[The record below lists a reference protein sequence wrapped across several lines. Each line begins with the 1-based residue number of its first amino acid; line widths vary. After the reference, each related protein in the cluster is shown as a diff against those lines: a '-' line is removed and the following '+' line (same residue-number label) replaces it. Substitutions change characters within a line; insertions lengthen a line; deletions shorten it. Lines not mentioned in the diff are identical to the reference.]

1 MTLNEKLAEDLKS
14 AMKGRDG
21 LRVGVLRLL
30 RTRVK
35 EASVEKRDELSD
47 DEVLR
52 VIVSES
58 KKRREAI
65 ELFEQ
70 GGRADLATR
79 EQQEIE
85 ILESYLPPK
94 MTEDEVR
101 ALAVEAISEVGAMDA
116 RDLGKVMRVLMPK
129 VTARCKGSLV
139 SKTVRE
145 LLAQK
150 KD

>member
-47 DEVLR
+47 DEVLK
-52 VIVSES
+52 VVVSEA

-70 GGRADLATR
+70 GGRPDLATR
-79 EQQEIE
+79 EHQEIE
-85 ILESYLPPK
+85 ILESYLPTK
-94 MTEDEVR
+94 LTEDEVK
-101 ALAVEAISEVGAMDA
+101 ALAVEAISEVGAIDP
-116 RDLGKVMRVLMPK
+116 RDLGKVMKVLMPK
-129 VTARCKGSLV
+129 VTVRCEGSLV
-139 SKTVRE
+139 SRMVRE

>member
-1 MTLNEKLAEDLKS
+1 MTLNEKLAEDMKS

-35 EASVEKRDELSD
+35 EAEVEKREELSD
-47 DEVLR
+47 DEVLK
-52 VIVSES
+52 VIVSET
-58 KKRREAI
+58 KKRTEAI
-65 ELFEQ
+65 KLFEQ
-70 GGRADLATR
+70 GGRGDLATR

-85 ILESYLPPK
+85 VLEGYLPPK
-94 MTEDEVR
+94 LTDDEVK
-101 ALAVEAISEVGAMDA
+101 ALAEEAISEAGAMDP
-116 RDLGKVMRVLMPK
+116 RDFGKVMKVLMPK
-129 VTARCKGSLV
+129 VTARCEGSLV
-139 SKTVRE
+139 GKIVRE

>member
-1 MTLNEKLAEDLKS
+1 MSLNEKLAEDLKS

-35 EASVEKRDELSD
+35 EAAVEKREELSD
-47 DEVLR
+47 DEVLK
-52 VIVSES
+52 VIVSEA

-70 GGRADLATR
+70 GGRGDLATR
-79 EQQEIE
+79 EKQEIE
-85 ILESYLPPK
+85 VLESYLPPK
-94 MTEDEVR
+94 LTEDEVK
-101 ALAVEAISEVGAMDA
+101 ALAVEAISEVGAMDP
-116 RDLGKVMRVLMPK
+116 RDLGKVMQVLMPK
-129 VTARCKGSLV
+129 VAARCEGSLV

>member
-1 MTLNEKLAEDLKS
+1 MSLNEKLAEDLKS

-35 EASVEKRDELSD
+35 EAAVEKREELSD
-47 DEVLR
+47 DEVLK
-52 VIVSES
+52 VIVSEA

-70 GGRADLATR
+70 GGRGDLATR

-85 ILESYLPPK
+85 VLESYLPPRL
-94 MTEDEVR
+94 TEDEVK
-101 ALAVEAISEVGAMDA
+101 ALAVEAITEVGAMDP
-116 RDLGKVMRVLMPK
+116 RDLGKVMKVLMPR
-129 VTARCKGSLV
+129 VTARCEGSLV

>member
-129 VTARCKGSLV
+129 VTARCEGSLV